1 MYTSRALSRRIV
13 TVTCSRFMKHASYSA
28 SPASS
33 EGFSTLL
40 SSFQDLGQGLEE
52 TLLPLAWRIVNDSF
66 RTDVCLLFPPF
77 QIALACLHMASV
89 ILGRFYSRF
98 YGRSRELFL
107 VHGRKTVLGIRDILV
122 RIRIS
127 TSD

>member
-1 MYTSRALSRRIV
+1 MRECTVEAAPAFSERVYT
-13 TVTCSRFMKHASYSA
+13 
-28 SPASS
+28 P
-33 EGFSTLL
+33 L
-40 SSFQDLGQGLEE
+40 SSLQDLGQGLEE

-98 YGRSRELFL
+98 YVRGVLGNKCAGHHNL
-107 VHGRKTVLGIRDILV
+107 KTVKMREIMFK
-122 RIRIS
+122 
-127 TSD
+127 

>member
-98 YGRSRELFL
+98 YVLVLRRTVLDHGTRAKILKVGLFL
-107 VHGRKTVLGIRDILV
+107 AKKH
-122 RIRIS
+122 
-127 TSD
+127 

>member
-1 MYTSRALSRRIV
+1 MGNVHKSYVFRIIRDNV
-13 TVTCSRFMKHASYSA
+13 EAA
-28 SPASS
+28 PASF
-33 EGFSTLL
+33 ECVSTLL

-98 YGRSRELFL
+98 YVLKRTVSGSRDTF
-107 VHGRKTVLGIRDILV
+107 VSTVRYVVVLGGGGILTPL
-122 RIRIS
+122 S
-127 TSD
+127 NGETPL